1 MVVSLLK
8 PIPGKILQST
18 ATVDVCTGVD
28 RYQNQTVTTYTVNRV
43 HLQPTNEI
51 RKAKDNTEF
60 NLKSVLFVDARIS
73 KPHLDWAALFQSAQN
88 VKGDVK
94 VTVRGVTYTVMSVDE
109 LRDDEDR
116 LHHYEVGLG

>member
-1 MVVSLLK
+1 MLK

-43 HLQPTNEI
+43 HLQPSHGI
-51 RKAKDNTEF
+51 RKSNNNTSTNSNISER
-60 NLKSVLFVDARIS
+60 SILFVDARIS
-73 KPHLDWAALFQSAQN
+73 KPHLDWAALFQSAQEA
-88 VKGDVK
+88 KGDVK
-94 VTVRGVTYTVMSVDE
+94 VTVRGVTYTVMNVDE

-116 LHHYEVGLG
+116 LHHYEIGLG